1 MPQYWLIKVSPETD
15 KSTGAPVAGAE
26 LVAWSQAAQ
35 AEVTVEQKR
44 ALVAAEAAF
53 FGRKAEAAT
62 ASLEH
67 QLEAARAIDEA
78 AAKGFLKNSR
88 RILDLEHGQFK
99 AWIFWRN

>member
-15 KSTGAPVAGAE
+15 KSTGAPVEGAE
-26 LVAWSQAAQ
+26 IVAWSQAAQ
-35 AEVTVEQKR
+35 TEVTIEQKR
-44 ALVAAEAAF
+44 ALVAAEATF
-53 FGRKAEAAT
+53 FGRKPEAV

-67 QLEAARAIDEA
+67 KLEAAKAIDEA

-99 AWIFWRN
+99 AWIFWRS